1 MSSFK
6 EALTPQAE
14 RTLWRHIY
22 ATRPLIALAIIAGW
36 IAIYYAYQDSWLGAI
51 IALLSSILGILT
63 LRRGQDLSRR
73 QREQYRQAYDTA
85 MARNRAL
92 DRLRGLAATL
102 LAGSDLQI
110 LFLEVARAAA
120 DLLDA
125 EAGQVTL
132 VVEEGRFLRIAAA
145 TGSLDPTSGE
155 LIPVDTSLSGW
166 VVTEAAPLNVDD
178 IAADQRFAA
187 LPPLDRGNAI
197 IAPLVSVDVVI
208 GTVGAFNRR
217 DGRPFDEDDLQLLK
231 ILGDQA
237 VVGIDRAQAINEIRQ
252 NEQALAQKNDELQR
266 ATQLKNEFLA
276 NMSHELRTP
285 LNSIIGF
292 SDLMLAGGT
301 GEVSPDQQEYL
312 EAVLR
317 NGKHLLGL
325 INSVL
330 DLSKIEAG
338 HMALELASTDVRQ
351 AIHRVVADSS
361 SLRSAKAQECVVV
374 MDDNDDLTILADDI
388 RVRQILFNL
397 LSNAS
402 KFTPEKG
409 TITLSAVRTRAPL
422 PLPSDRAGDQVRL
435 LTREAV
441 WISVIDTG
449 IGIQTDHMPKLF
461 QEFSQVDAS
470 ASRRAQGTGLGLA
483 LSRKFV
489 ELHGGTIGAESIHGM
504 GSTFWFI
511 LPVDGPI
518 RRRQPA

>member
-6 EALTPQAE
+6 EALTPEAE
-14 RTLWRHIY
+14 QTLWRRIY

-36 IAIYYAYQDSWLGAI
+36 VSIYFAYQDSWLGAV
-51 IALLSSILGILT
+51 IALVSSLLGIVT
-63 LRRGQDLSRR
+63 LSRGHDLFR
-73 QREQYRQAYDTA
+73 QQRQQYRQAYDTA

-102 LAGSDLQI
+102 LAGSDLQV
-110 LFLEVARAAA
+110 LFLEVAQAAA

-145 TGSLDPTSGE
+145 TGSLEQMSGT
-155 LIPVDTSLSGW
+155 LIPVDTSFSGW
-166 VVTEAAPLNVDD
+166 VVTEAAPLTVDD
-178 IAADQRFAA
+178 LAADGRFIAP
-187 LPPLDRGNAI
+187 PPLDRGNAI

-217 DGRPFDEDDLQLLK
+217 DGRPFDADDLQLLK
-231 ILGDQA
+231 TLGDQA

-252 NEQALAQKNDELQR
+252 SEQALAQKNDELRR
-266 ATQLKNEFLA
+266 ATQLKNEFLT

-292 SDLMLAGGT
+292 SDLMLAGGS

-338 HMALELASTDVRQ
+338 HMELELVSTDMRQ

-361 SLRSAKAQECVVV
+361 SLRSAKEQECVVV
-374 MDDNDDLTILADDI
+374 MDENDDLMIIADDI

-409 TITLSAVRTRAPL
+409 TITVSAVRTRAPF
-422 PLPSDRAGDQVRL
+422 PLPSDRTGDQVRL
-435 LTREAV
+435 LTRDAV

-449 IGIQTDHMPKLF
+449 IGIPTDHMPKLF

-483 LSRKFV
+483 LSRRFV
-489 ELHGGTIGAESIHGM
+489 ELHGGTIGVESIQGV

-518 RRRQPA
+518 RRHQPA